1 MKNNISTLIVCFAVA
16 APVWG
21 ADEGFSLK
29 AGIGA
34 EYDSNITVSETD
46 ITTNKGDAAALIDFG
61 AIYKIKTEQKI
72 SLEFGYDFSQSLYA
86 NETAFNLQ
94 NHALTFNAD
103 TQIKDVDLGIAYGFY
118 TIRLGGAKFM
128 DMHTINPNAAI
139 FFGKSSYLRADYTY
153 FKKNFDLADE
163 RDADTHSVGAT
174 LYQFMDDG
182 SFLNFGLKYEKED
195 TLSDEFDY
203 SGLVA
208 RAGYQKK
215 VSLGGKETK
224 LSFALEY
231 KDRNYANITESIGVK
246 RDDKRVTLTAK
257 ATYPIFKDFTLKPQ
271 YRFVNATSNLES
283 ADYSEHMIGATLGY
297 SF

>member
-1 MKNNISTLIVCFAVA
+1 MKTNISTLIVCFAVA
-16 APVWG
+16 APAWA
-21 ADEGFSLK
+21 ADEGLSLT

-46 ITTNKGDAAALIDFG
+46 ITTNSGDAAALVDFG
-61 AIYKIKTEQKI
+61 IFYKLKTEQKVSI
-72 SLEFGYDFSQSLYA
+72 EFGYDFSQSLYA

-103 TQIKDVDLGIAYGFY
+103 TQINDFDLGLAYGFY
-118 TIRLGGAKFM
+118 NIRLGGAKFM
-128 DMHTINPNAAI
+128 TMHTVNPNAAI

-153 FKKNFDLADE
+153 FKKSFELATE
-163 RDADTHSVGAT
+163 RDANTHSIGAT
-174 LYQFMDDG
+174 LYQFMEGG
-182 SFLNFGLKYEKED
+182 SFFNFGLKYEKED

-208 RAGYQKK
+208 RVGYQNK
-215 VSLGGKETK
+215 VDIAGKETK

-231 KDRNYANITESIGVK
+231 KDRGYANVTESIGEK

-257 ATYPIFKDFTLKPQ
+257 ATYPIFKDFTLKPE
-271 YRFVNATSNLES
+271 YRFVNASSNFES
-283 ADYSEHMIGATLGY
+283 ADYNEHMIGATLGY